1 MSEFGIKLSGENMKH
16 PIIDDRSIDATA
28 EFENRCTDNIL
39 ICTVGLPRSG
49 KSTWAQNVN
58 VPVINPDGVR
68 LAKTGRRWWG
78 PIEHE
83 VWADVRTMIRSLF
96 WSGNKVLILDSTN
109 FQKRAR
115 DALHPSLDVLWKRR
129 FVLFDTPVDVCKERA
144 MQTYPELCD
153 IIDWF
158 ADNWEPIDERKEG
171 QIIERIIFDSSRP
184 DSFHY

>member
-1 MSEFGIKLSGENMKH
+1 MKY
-16 PIIDDRSIDATA
+16 PITDNRSIDITT

-49 KSTWAQNVN
+49 KSTWARATGH
-58 VPVINPDGVR
+58 PVINPDGVR

-83 VWADVRTMIRSLF
+83 VRADVRTMIRSFF

-115 DALHPSLDVLWKRR
+115 DTMCPSSDVLWERQ
-129 FVLFDTPVDVCKERA
+129 FVIFDTPVDVCKERA

-153 IIDWF
+153 VIDWF
-158 ADNWEPIDERKEG
+158 ASNWEPIDERKEG
-171 QIIERIIFDSSRP
+171 SIIERITYNTLHT

>member
-1 MSEFGIKLSGENMKH
+1 MKYPITDNQGISV
-16 PIIDDRSIDATA
+16 TT

-49 KSTWAQNVN
+49 KSTWARATGR
-58 VPVINPDGVR
+58 PVINPDGVR

-83 VWADVRTMIRSLF
+83 IWADIRTMIRSLF
-96 WSGNKVLILDSTN
+96 WSGNKILILDSTN

-115 DALHPSLDVLWKRR
+115 DTICPSSDVLWERR
-129 FVLFDTPVDVCKERA
+129 FVVFDTPVDVCKERA

-153 IIDWF
+153 VIDWF
-158 ADNWEPIDERKEG
+158 ANNWEPIDERKEG
-171 QIIERIIFDSSRP
+171 PIIERITFNPS
-184 DSFHY
+184 